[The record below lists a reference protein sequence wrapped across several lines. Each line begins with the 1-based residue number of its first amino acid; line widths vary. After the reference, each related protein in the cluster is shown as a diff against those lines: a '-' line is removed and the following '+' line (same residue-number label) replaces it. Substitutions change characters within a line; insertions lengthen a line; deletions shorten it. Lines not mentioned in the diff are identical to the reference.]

1 MGTRSKP
8 SPSSAPR
15 IAPTRPSIM
24 SLGATASAPASA
36 WLTAVRARSSRVTS
50 FRISP
55 PSTTPQWPCDVYS
68 QRQTSVRSTS
78 PGTRSRSDRKARWT
92 MPSSSYAPEAAS
104 SFSSGMPKSR
114 TAGTPSRCASSASSQ
129 RRSTERWA
137 MPGRP
142 SSGRS
147 TPSPGQTKSGS
158 TKSSSESR
166 VSRASE
172 RSAAV
177 RRKRRRRVTGKALT
191 PGRSLSARSRGG
203 TMFPYG
209 PPLFRL
215 GRASRAGTRGKPPG
229 FPTPFPWRDRK
240 RSRQQSSHAHPGQR
254 RERCGD
260 AEEPRRL
267 ARQSA
272 PGIEV
277 EERRLEEALSVPE
290 GKDLGDPAGRLD
302 RPLGHEPDEYDRQGD
317 EEGDEHSRARLARDR
332 AEQDAEGTERGPC
345 ERQPDG
351 QKRQPLPGLTPL
363 DPRNLGGDAEDQRQR
378 ESHAEGDERSDD
390 HLRRHELDQR
400 NEPARQPA
408 DDVLVAFRGDR
419 AGGEQDRDEGERE
432 REGVGLE
439 LRRQEPGAT
448 RLAIGLELDG
458 VRRRAKG
465 LARLPEGEEGFVDE
479 RGEVADSLER
489 LGVVRPH
496 LELVQHLGGLLEAHD
511 VELVPEELR
520 LAALDEQL
528 DVREVGGDVR
538 LLEKEVEAVDE
549 RLRGELRPAGEP
561 ALPQP
566 QNKSR
571 ALHHPAELSRKATG
585 DDDGRDHLARLERA
599 LGLLVLHRNQ
609 LRLVV
614 YLADD
619 ALDVEAL
626 ARDGQLGR
634 EIVEVD
640 EGDPRPVAR
649 EADQEPDQNRE
660 EQRVEDER
668 AEEDRRAPE
677 HAQVLAHEEP
687 DRRHAKTS
695 ADGSASYWGSVPSKT
710 MRPSSRTATRS
721 AKRSS
726 SSRFWVTKTTAPPR
740 SRTARATSQKRRR
753 WRGSSDAVASSRRRT
768 SGCARSATAS
778 SSRRRARPLGSG
790 TRSRRAKSSRFS
802 RGVSLVY

>member
-68 QRQTSVRSTS
+68 QR
-78 PGTRSRSDRKARWT
+78 
-92 MPSSSYAPEAAS
+92 
-104 SFSSGMPKSR
+104 
-114 TAGTPSRCASSASSQ
+114 
-129 RRSTERWA
+129 RSTERWA

-172 RSAAV
+172 RSATL

-203 TMFPYG
+203 AMFPDG

-215 GRASRAGTRGKPPG
+215 GRASRAGTRGETPG
-229 FPTPFPWRDRK
+229 FPTPLPWRGCQ

-290 GKDLGDPAGRLD
+290 GKDLGDPAGRPD
-302 RPLGHEPDEYDRQGD
+302 RPLRHEPDEDDRKGD
-317 EEGDEHSRARLARDR
+317 EEGDEHSRARLTRDR
-332 AEQDAEGTERGPC
+332 AEQDAEGTERSAR

-378 ESHAEGDERSDD
+378 ESHAEGDERGDD

-439 LRRQEPGAT
+439 LSRQEPGAT

-465 LARLPEGEEGFVDE
+465 LARLPESEEGFVDE
-479 RGEVADSLER
+479 RGELADSLER
-489 LGVVRPH
+489 LGVVRPR

-528 DVREVGGDVR
+528 DV
-538 LLEKEVEAVDE
+538 
-549 RLRGELRPAGEP
+549 
-561 ALPQP
+561 
-566 QNKSR
+566 
-571 ALHHPAELSRKATG
+571 
-585 DDDGRDHLARLERA
+585 
-599 LGLLVLHRNQ
+599 
-609 LRLVV
+609 
-614 YLADD
+614 
-619 ALDVEAL
+619 
-626 ARDGQLGR
+626 
-634 EIVEVD
+634 
-640 EGDPRPVAR
+640 
-649 EADQEPDQNRE
+649 
-660 EQRVEDER
+660 
-668 AEEDRRAPE
+668 
-677 HAQVLAHEEP
+677 
-687 DRRHAKTS
+687 
-695 ADGSASYWGSVPSKT
+695 
-710 MRPSSRTATRS
+710 
-721 AKRSS
+721 
-726 SSRFWVTKTTAPPR
+726 
-740 SRTARATSQKRRR
+740 
-753 WRGSSDAVASSRRRT
+753 
-768 SGCARSATAS
+768 
-778 SSRRRARPLGSG
+778 
-790 TRSRRAKSSRFS
+790 
-802 RGVSLVY
+802 